1 MKKTLRFSRANFP
14 NTTMLYW
21 ATYFVS
27 ILEQKYTVII
37 DSDNPDI
44 VLYSNLNCNV
54 NEIDKFTRKNAR
66 LIDSYDSKVKKI
78 FCSGENV
85 TNYQSIVNSDDNY
98 FVIGPGPFDHPRY
111 LRLQLHNTTAAWG
124 LYKESELFSNPYSWL
139 TQSKNAEE
147 ILTSKKYFCG
157 VVQNSTIPYRLKLY
171 EKLTEYKPV
180 RASGGWITNVPPE
193 EATITHPTIDGEGYK
208 SKVLFLKNCK
218 FSIQV
223 QSSDSDYFTHE
234 KMIHAYAA
242 NTIPIFYGNSKILE
256 DGFNPESFINGHDFE
271 SIEDVVERVKEID
284 SDNKMYKKIISASY
298 FVDNK
303 LPYYYDPEYVL
314 EFIERVF
321 NS

>member
-1 MKKTLRFSRANFP
+1 
-14 NTTMLYW
+14 MLYW

-54 NEIDKFTRKNAR
+54 NEIDKFTGKNAR
-66 LIDSYDSKVKKI
+66 LIDSYDLKVKKI

-85 TNYQSIVNSDDNY
+85 TDYQSIVEFGDNY
-98 FVIGPGPFDHPRY
+98 FAIGTGPFNHPRY

-124 LYKESELFSNPYSWL
+124 LYKESQLVSDPYAWL
-139 TQSKNAEE
+139 TESRNAEE
-147 ILTSKKYFCG
+147 ILASKKYFCG
-157 VVQNSTIPYRLKLY
+157 VVQNSTIPYRAKLY

-193 EATITHPTIDGEGYK
+193 EATITHPIIDGEGYK

-223 QSSDSDYFTHE
+223 QSSDSPYFTHE

-242 NTIPIFYGNSKILE
+242 NTIPIFNGNSKILE
-256 DGFNPESFINGHDFE
+256 DGFNPESFINAHEFE
-271 SIEDVVERVKEID
+271 SIESVVERVKEIETD
-284 SDNKMYKKIISASY
+284 DRLYKKIISAPY

-303 LPYYYDPEYVL
+303 LPYYYDSEYIL
-314 EFIERVF
+314 EFIERVL